1 MDEPSSVPPDEE
13 SGTQH
18 KKKPPTSKKKFPKDI
33 VSDGIFSIKVNEDM
47 ALRNA
52 LRRGLVEAQG
62 KNTDKMPMLVS
73 WPHWLED
80 GIVCMFAKDFHHI
93 LHQAV
98 RETAQRLGD
107 LFEIEDMDVETKIP
121 LERDDAE
128 SAVPLEE
135 EAAEE
140 EIESDKAAEE
150 EIESDKAADGRYS
163 EEEVTEADEVKL
175 EAFKFDTLEAEE
187 VARKATEDPQSEID
201 DTPDNTGTG

>member
-18 KKKPPTSKKKFPKDI
+18 NKKPPTSKKKFPKDI
-33 VSDGIFSIKVNEDM
+33 VSDGIFSIKVSEDM
-47 ALRNA
+47 ALRNT
-52 LRRGLVEAQG
+52 LRSGMVEAQG

-98 RETAQRLGD
+98 RETAQKLGD
-107 LFEIEDMDVETKIP
+107 IFEIEDMDVEIKIP

-128 SAVPLEE
+128 SAVPLED

-140 EIESDKAAEE
+140 EIES
-150 EIESDKAADGRYS
+150 
-163 EEEVTEADEVKL
+163 EEEVAETDEVTL
-175 EAFKFDTLEAEE
+175 ETFEFDTLEAEE
-187 VARKATEDPQSEID
+187 LTRKAPENPQ
-201 DTPDNTGTG
+201 P

>member
-1 MDEPSSVPPDEE
+1 MNLVFL
-13 SGTQH
+13 GLIIFT
-18 KKKPPTSKKKFPKDI
+18 KNWLTSKNKFTKDI
-33 VSDGIFSIKVNEDM
+33 VSDGIFSIKVSEDM
-47 ALRNA
+47 ALRNT
-52 LRRGLVEAQG
+52 LRSGLVEAQG

-73 WPHWLED
+73 WPYWLED

-107 LFEIEDMDVETKIP
+107 IFEIEDMDVETKIP

-140 EIESDKAAEE
+140 KIESEE
-150 EIESDKAADGRYS
+150 VDDERYG
-163 EEEVTEADEVKL
+163 EEEVTEADEVKA
-175 EAFKFDTLEAEE
+175 ETFEFDTLEAEE
-187 VARKATEDPQSEID
+187 VTRKATEDPQSEFD
-201 DTPDNTGTG
+201 DTPDDTGTG